1 MRNVRLSKFNFA
13 LLLVGMVDCTHAQ
26 EVNTTELSPQDNI
39 STFSIMLDTEGCD
52 VESHFHSEY
61 SEVIDSDKGTRT
73 IVANNIPN
81 HATGAFPNSGN
92 PNTIKPQ
99 VKSYVLDLYPK
110 KARRITF
117 SKGMSFGLMLNG
129 VEIDPYTNEFFRTS
143 TGSNNRDWNINGLTS
158 TRYLGTDCNNA
169 HVQPG
174 GKYHYHG
181 TPNAYLEELGVD
193 GTEMVK
199 VGYAADGFP
208 IYYKYGY
215 DNDGALLPLKSGY
228 QLKSGDRKGNGKS
241 APSGV
246 YDGTYFQDY
255 EYNSTKSL
263 LDECN
268 GRTGR
273 TPDSNEEYYYVITD
287 NFPSSPLCLAGT
299 PSDDFKIQH
308 QAGGNRPQGG
318 RPEGGPGAG
327 DRPSSDELMSR
338 MDANG
343 DGKLSKSEV
352 RGPLQTDF
360 DQLDSNGDG
369 FLSSS
374 ELKNAKP
381 PGGRPD

>member
-1 MRNVRLSKFNFA
+1 MKKIIQSRLNF
-13 LLLVGMVDCTHAQ
+13 LLILVVMTGCSLAKKVNAQ
-26 EVNTTELSPQDNI
+26 DLKLVDNI

-52 VESHFHSEY
+52 VRGHFHSEY
-61 SEVIDSDKGTRT
+61 NEVIDSIKGTRT

-99 VKSYVLDLYPK
+99 SKTYTLELNPS

-117 SKGMSFGLMLNG
+117 SKGMSFGVMLNG

-143 TGSNNRDWNINGLTS
+143 NGSDNHDWNINGLTS

-193 GTEMVK
+193 GTKMVK
-199 VGYAADGFP
+199 VGYASDGFP

-215 DNDGALLPLKSGY
+215 ADNRNLLVLESGY
-228 QLKSGDRKGNGKS
+228 QLKLGERKGNGKS
-241 APSGV
+241 APGGS

-255 EYNSTKSL
+255 EYTSDNSL

-268 GRTGR
+268 GRIGK
-273 TPDSNEEYYYVITD
+273 TPDSDEEYYYVVTD
-287 NFPSSPLCLAGT
+287 NFPSSPLCLTGT
-299 PSDDFKIQH
+299 PSDDLKIQH
-308 QAGGNRPQGG
+308 QAGGNRPPRG
-318 RPEGGPGAG
+318 GAG
-327 DRPSSDELMSR
+327 GQRPSSADLMTR

-343 DGKLSKSEV
+343 DSKLSKSEV
-352 RGPLQTDF
+352 RGPLQDDF
-360 DQLDSNGDG
+360 DQLDTNGDG
-369 FLSSS
+369 FLSLS
-374 ELKNAKP
+374 ELNNAKP
-381 PGGRPD
+381 PGGRPN